1 VSFGGSGGPVFT
13 EIKSALYNE
22 KERPLIYNSIIGLG
36 GRDVPVNDFVKLIE
50 DAAKAGEK
58 GIIKDYEYYGVRG

>member
-1 VSFGGSGGPVFT
+1 
-13 EIKSALYNE
+13 
-22 KERPLIYNSIIGLG
+22 
-36 GRDVPVNDFVKLIE
+36 VNDFVKLIE